1 MDHRAGMA
9 ATRRSPIAPR
19 AVWLGAS
26 LALLLVA
33 QASLLVRAFVPVWA
47 QGLAAGDSAGQ
58 PGGMLRVA
66 QTGEPKTL
74 NPLLAAD
81 QPSRDVIYAMS
92 ADLVHI
98 NRASQRTEPA
108 LAKSWSKTPDGR
120 HYTLEL
126 RDGLRF
132 SDGAPLTAD
141 DVVFSFR
148 LYLDPAVNSPQRD
161 LLVLNGNPIS
171 VVKVSASSVRFDLPE
186 PYGPGERLFDSFWIL
201 PRHKLEK
208 AHSEGRTAQMWGLGA
223 SPADFATAGPFRLK
237 QYLPGQRLV
246 LERNPYYWK
255 KDETG
260 KPLPYLERLDLVFT
274 ADQNAQLLRLMAG
287 EADAAGR
294 LRAEDFARLRAMPEL
309 QARDAGP
316 GLEYNF
322 VFFNWNAPQPHSTW
336 FRNLGF
342 RQAVAHAIDREA
354 VVRLVYQGYG
364 SALSSQVT
372 EGNRL
377 WRAPKLATYPRDPA
391 RAEQLLRQAGFRR
404 DPSGG
409 VLRDGAG
416 HPVEFTILVS
426 SSNLLRRKMAILIQE
441 DLLRIGIQAQATPTE
456 FGAMVDAVLNT
467 RKFQAAVWGLA
478 SGDADPNP
486 EMNVWTSGGSL
497 HVWNLKRGGGA
508 DPRLPLEAWE
518 TEIDR
523 LMREQMTTT
532 GTAARKAAYDR
543 VQFLLSEHLP
553 VIFLAGPHV
562 LAAARR
568 GLGNFQPAIIEPVL
582 LWNCDRLFWQTP
594 RP

>member
-1 MDHRAGMA
+1 MTLQHRE
-9 ATRRSPIAPR
+9 RIAPPTISR
-19 AVWLGAS
+19 LPCA
-26 LALLLVA
+26 ALLLAAALA
-33 QASLLVRAFVPVWA
+33 QASPPA
-47 QGLAAGDSAGQ
+47 QGGRPAAASLLGQ
-58 PGGMLRVA
+58 PGGAVLRVA

-81 QPSRDVIYAMS
+81 QQTRDVIYAMS

-98 NRASQRTEPA
+98 NRATQRTEPA
-108 LAKSWSKTPDGR
+108 LAKSWSRTPDGR
-120 HYTLEL
+120 HYTLVL

-132 SDGAPLTAD
+132 SDGTSLTAD

-161 LLVLNGNPIS
+161 LLLLQDQPIS
-171 VVKVSASSVRFDLPE
+171 VVKVSANTVRVDLPAA
-186 PYGPGERLFDSFWIL
+186 YGPGERLFDFFWIV

-208 AHSEGRTAQMWGLGA
+208 AYAEGRIAQMWGLGA
-223 SPADFATAGPFRLK
+223 SPADFAAAGPFRLK
-237 QYLPGQRLV
+237 QYLPGQRLI

-255 KDETG
+255 KDEAG
-260 KPLPYLERLDLVFT
+260 KPLPYLDRLELVFA

-287 EADAAGR
+287 EVDAAGK

-322 VFFNWNAPQPHSTW
+322 VFFNWNAPEPHSAW
-336 FRNLGF
+336 FRNLSF

-354 VVRLVYQGYG
+354 IVRLVYQGYG
-364 SALSSQVT
+364 SPLWSQVT

-377 WRAPKLATYPRDPA
+377 WRAAKLAAYPRDPA

-404 DPSGG
+404 DASGG
-409 VLRDGAG
+409 ALRDGG
-416 HPVEFTILVS
+416 GRPVEFTVLVS
-426 SSNLLRRKMAILIQE
+426 ASNLLRRKMATLIQD
-441 DLLRIGIQAQATPTE
+441 DLQRLGIRAQATPIE
-456 FGAMVDAVLNT
+456 FGAMMDAVLNT
-467 RKFQAAVWGLA
+467 RKFDAALWGMA
-478 SGDADPNP
+478 SGDADPNS
-486 EMNVWTSGGSL
+486 EMNVWASTGSL
-497 HVWNLKRGGGA
+497 HVWNLKKGGGA

-523 LMREQMTTT
+523 LMQEQMTATRT
-532 GTAARKAAYDR
+532 EARKAAYDR
-543 VQFLLSEHLP
+543 VQFLLSERLP
-553 VIFLAGPHV
+553 VVFLAGPHV

-582 LWNCDRLFWQTP
+582 LWNCDRLFWQTR